1 MSDYESGGSRSC
13 PDQAVPI
20 GREVI
25 PVGRRYLVVLMLCG
39 IMGGLYAA
47 LTYQWVLM
55 SLIAALV
62 VLILIAAEM
71 LHQVRLL
78 SAAITAGVADLEESM
93 VSMEQAVEE
102 IERRLNDPGSR

>member
-1 MSDYESGGSRSC
+1 M
-13 PDQAVPI
+13 
-20 GREVI
+20 
-25 PVGRRYLVVLMLCG
+25 GRRYLVVLMLCG
-39 IMGGLYAA
+39 IVGGLYAA

-55 SLIAALV
+55 ILIAALV

-71 LHQVRLL
+71 LQQVRLL

-102 IERRLNDPGSR
+102 IERRLNDPGNR